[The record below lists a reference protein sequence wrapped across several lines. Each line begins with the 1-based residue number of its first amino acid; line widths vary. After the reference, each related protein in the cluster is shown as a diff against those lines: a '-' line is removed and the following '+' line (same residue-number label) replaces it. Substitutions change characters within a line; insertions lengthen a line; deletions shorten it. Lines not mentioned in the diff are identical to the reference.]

1 MIRLTSAIFFTM
13 LVACHPVAAQVSGDE
28 EKVML
33 TADIICGLHR
43 EKMEAVP
50 EKYGEVPFAT
60 GRVQIRSAN
69 VKEYM
74 EADMWMYVNP
84 EDGNFT
90 MLTVIDGDPYTCMFV
105 NGKDFRPWT
114 DGVKSEGM

>member
-1 MIRLTSAIFFTM
+1 MKRLASIFCFFSM
-13 LVACHPVAAQVSGDE
+13 LANPLQAQVSEGEDT
-28 EKVML
+28 VVL
-33 TADIICGLHR
+33 TADIVCDRNR
-43 EKMEAVP
+43 EKMESVP
-50 EKYGEVPFAT
+50 GKYGEIPFAT

-74 EADMWMYVNP
+74 EADMWLYVNP